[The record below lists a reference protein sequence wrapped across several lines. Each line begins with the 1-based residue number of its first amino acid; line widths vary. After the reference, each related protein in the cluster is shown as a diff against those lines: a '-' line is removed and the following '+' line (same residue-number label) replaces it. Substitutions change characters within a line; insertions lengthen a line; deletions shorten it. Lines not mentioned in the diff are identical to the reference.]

1 MNNGLLGFPSSFS
14 ELCPMP
20 VGLSS
25 ATGSTVRS
33 GVGSIPTGRLN
44 SMPLALTKND
54 PENSFVAIYYIPP
67 NTSLNGSGSANFSAS
82 FIAFGKDIYVDWGDG
97 TSSYIGDGAQSGSGF
112 AHSYA
117 TAGFYIVRATA
128 SIWYNL
134 GSNGSVFTRVV
145 AVLSWPSTV
154 LTLVSMFRSAL
165 YNIQL
170 PTNLPS
176 STYNFSA
183 MFLLASNFN
192 NSSITN
198 WNTSNISIM
207 QSSFSNCS
215 SFNQP
220 LNWNTSS
227 VTLFTS
233 MFSNCSSFNQDLS
246 SWNFFSCIDLTG
258 FMTGVTLNTAYYDA
272 LLILWNTHKND
283 WFSFGSAMTPNM
295 GNSKYSAGAA
305 ATARAS
311 LITKG
316 WSITD
321 GGPE

>member
-20 VGLSS
+20 LGLSS
-25 ATGSTVRS
+25 ATGATIRS
-33 GVGSIPTGRLN
+33 GVGSIPTNRLN
-44 SMPLALTKND
+44 SMPLGLTKND
-54 PENSFVAIYYIPP
+54 PENSLVAIYYIPP
-67 NTSLNGSGSANFSAS
+67 NSSVNGSGSANFSAS
-82 FIAFGKDIYVDWGDG
+82 FAAFGKDIYVDWGDG
-97 TSSYIGDGAQSGSGF
+97 TSSYIGDGTQTGSGF
-112 AHSYA
+112 VHSYA
-117 TAGFYIVRATA
+117 AAGFYIVRATA

-134 GSNGSVFTRVV
+134 GTSVGIFTRVV

-154 LTLVSMFRSAL
+154 QILSFMFRFAL

-176 STYNFSA
+176 STYTMSA
-183 MFLLASNFN
+183 MFQQSANFN
-192 NSSITN
+192 NSSIIN
-198 WNTSNISIM
+198 WNTSNISTM
-207 QSSFSNCS
+207 QSCFTNCS
-215 SFNQP
+215 RFNQP

-227 VTLFTS
+227 VTSFTS

-246 SWNFFSCIDLTG
+246 SWNFASCDSLVG

-272 LLILWNTHKND
+272 LLILWDTYKTT
-283 WFSFGSAMTPNM
+283 WFAGGLNMTPNI
-295 GNSKYSAGAA
+295 GSSKYSAGAA

-321 GGPE
+321 GGPA